1 VNLQKHQLDI
11 IKAIR
16 DDPGAK
22 ICFASTPYS
31 TDNFLTKFYKKSQE
45 DKMAV
50 CTTSVGLATSGSVG
64 DGSVFYGGVDIAAPK
79 FHPVKIDKVANGF
92 IVEIGCK
99 KFVSEK
105 WEDLAKKLAEYWKD
119 PVAAQ
124 KKYCK

>member
-22 ICFASTPYS
+22 ICFASTPMRS
-31 TDNFLTKFYKKSQE
+31 ENFYGRGLIESIMKSQE
-45 DKMAV
+45 GKMI
-50 CTTSVGLATSGSVG
+50 SGL
-64 DGSVFYGGVDIAAPK
+64 GGAIFMDDLENPPTK
-79 FHPVKIDKVANGF
+79 WHQVKIDKVTNGF
-92 IVEIGCK
+92 VVEIGCK

-124 KKYCK
+124 KKYVK